1 MLERV
6 DTNRRARGNEIEY
19 IEGVNQKK
27 MRNSRQTSQFITD
40 EVRMKVA
47 FTSSEG
53 KAINISHGNY
63 ISYLGCSI
71 GTGKNGL
78 IY

>member
-1 MLERV
+1 
-6 DTNRRARGNEIEY
+6 
-19 IEGVNQKK
+19 

-47 FTSSEG
+47 VTLSEG
-53 KAINISHGNY
+53 KAINISGGNY